1 MAGKGTVVHEYL
13 GSATNA
19 GEGEIFEIIKGTGFK
34 IEPCALFQLPL
45 SALYII

>member
-1 MAGKGTVVHEYL
+1 MSGKKTVVHEHL
-13 GSATNA
+13 VSVTNA